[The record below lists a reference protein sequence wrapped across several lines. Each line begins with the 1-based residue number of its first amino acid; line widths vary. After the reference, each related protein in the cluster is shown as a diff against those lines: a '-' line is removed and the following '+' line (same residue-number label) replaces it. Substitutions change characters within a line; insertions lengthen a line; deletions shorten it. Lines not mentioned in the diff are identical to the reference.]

1 MRLAVLTAL
10 GAATLAA
17 AAGAG
22 LGWRYAPDSSDPA
35 SSTRLVLATVPTG
48 PPAYVQPQCAVTMQ
62 PAFRPLG
69 ATPADSGTPQTQAA
83 ESQTAGRIPA
93 DFIPVRAVRCDRGY
107 VPDGFTVIQ
116 SVTVTEPDLQTVLAA
131 LRAPRILEPVG
142 PKLMCPAIGVVP
154 LAIALVDAHGSA
166 VRVDLPRDQC
176 GLYVESALQ
185 TLNTVHWT
193 VTGTMKAPLPS

>member
-22 LGWRYAPDSSDPA
+22 LGWRYAPDSSDTA
-35 SSTRLVLATVPTG
+35 YSTRLVLATVPTG
-48 PPAYVQPQCAVTMQ
+48 PPVYVQPQCAVTMQ
-62 PAFRPLG
+62 PAFRPVG

-83 ESQTAGRIPA
+83 ESQTAGRIPPG
-93 DFIPVRAVRCDRGY
+93 FIPVRAVRCDRGY

-116 SVTVTEPDLQTVLAA
+116 SVTLTAPEVQTVLAS

-142 PKLMCPAIGVVP
+142 PRLMCPAIGVVP
-154 LAIALVDAHGSA
+154 LAIALVDAQGSA

-176 GLYVESALQ
+176 GLYVESAVR
-185 TLNTVHWT
+185 TLNSVPWT
-193 VTGTMKAPLPS
+193 VTGTTKTPLPS

>member
-1 MRLAVLTAL
+1 MRLAVLAAL

-17 AAGAG
+17 TAGAG
-22 LGWRYAPDSSDPA
+22 LGWRYAPDSSDA
-35 SSTRLVLATVPTG
+35 AYSTRLVLARVPTG
-48 PPAYVQPQCAVTMQ
+48 PPAYVQPQCAATMQ

-69 ATPADSGTPQTQAA
+69 PTPADSGTPQTQTA
-83 ESQTAGRIPA
+83 ESQTAGRVPP

-107 VPDGFTVIQ
+107 VPNGFTVIQ
-116 SVTVTEPDLQTVLAA
+116 SVTLTAPDLQTVLAS

-142 PKLMCPAIGVVP
+142 PILMCPAIGVVP
-154 LAIALVDAHGSA
+154 LAIALVDAQGGA

-185 TLNTVHWT
+185 TLNSVHWT
-193 VTGTMKAPLPS
+193 VTGTAKAPLPS

>member
-1 MRLAVLTAL
+1 MRLAVLAAL
-10 GAATLAA
+10 GAATIAA
-17 AAGAG
+17 TAGAG
-22 LGWRYAPDSSDPA
+22 LGWRHAPDSSDAA

-48 PPAYVQPQCAVTMQ
+48 PPAYVQPQCATTAQ

-69 ATPADSGTPQTQAA
+69 ATPADSGTPPMQAA
-83 ESQTAGRIPA
+83 ESQTAGRIPPG
-93 DFIPVRAVRCDRGY
+93 FIPVRAVRCDRGY
-107 VPDGFTVIQ
+107 EPDGFIVIQ
-116 SVTVTEPDLQTVLAA
+116 SVTVTEPDVETVLAS

-176 GLYVESALQ
+176 GLYVESALR
-185 TLNTVHWT
+185 TLNSVQWT
-193 VTGTMKAPLPS
+193 VTGTTKAPLPS

>member
-1 MRLAVLTAL
+1 VRLAVLAAL
-10 GAATLAA
+10 SAATLAA

-22 LGWRYAPDSSDPA
+22 LGWRYAPDSSDTA
-35 SSTRLVLATVPTG
+35 YATRLVLATVPTG
-48 PPAYVQPQCAVTMQ
+48 PPAYVQPECAATLQ

-83 ESQTAGRIPA
+83 ESQTAGRIPPG
-93 DFIPVRAVRCDRGY
+93 FTPVRAVRCDRGY

-142 PKLMCPAIGVVP
+142 PRLMCPAIGVVP
-154 LAIALVDAHGSA
+154 LAIALVDAQGGA

-185 TLNTVHWT
+185 TLKAAHWT
-193 VTGTMKAPLPS
+193 VTGTTKAPLPS